1 MVKGMVNTDLCLFF
15 IAASQRQNAGRGSVG
30 DMTQSGM
37 FLTESR
43 PFLFNWFSMGIF
55 NKIFGSSAPVSEETK
70 KNKRRS
76 GSSIC

>member
-43 PFLFNWFSMGIF
+43 PFLFYLIF
-55 NKIFGSSAPVSEETK
+55 YGNFQ
-70 KNKRRS
+70 
-76 GSSIC
+76 

>member
-15 IAASQRQNAGRGSVG
+15 ITASQRQNAGRGSVG

-43 PFLFNWFSMGIF
+43 PFLF
-55 NKIFGSSAPVSEETK
+55 
-70 KNKRRS
+70 
-76 GSSIC
+76 